1 LQRRGG
7 LALGFKLFRGHV
19 VAADRAVDLAG
30 VRFEG
35 AAAVVWAE
43 AALRSE
49 YEVGEVEV
57 RVAYELRCCDWH
69 GKSSDWLKDKET
81 LKKPHGD
88 FA

>member
-1 LQRRGG
+1 LQRCGG
-7 LALGFKLFRGHV
+7 LAFGFELFRGHV

-35 AAAVVWAE
+35 AAAVVRAE

-69 GKSSDWLKDKET
+69 GKSSDWLKEKQT
-81 LKKPHGD
+81 LKRPQGN